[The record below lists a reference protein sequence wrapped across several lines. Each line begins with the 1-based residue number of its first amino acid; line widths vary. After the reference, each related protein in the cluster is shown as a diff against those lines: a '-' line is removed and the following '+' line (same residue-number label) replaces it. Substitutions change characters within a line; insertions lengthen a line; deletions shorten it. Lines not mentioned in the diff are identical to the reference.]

1 MNGIGLIFHK
11 NQTKSPISKQ
21 IKNFSNKIE
30 ERGQNTTILKN
41 YENLDLFLSSWI
53 IILLN
58 LNLNNFSY

>member
-30 ERGQNTTILKN
+30 ERSQNTTILKN
-41 YENLDLFLSSWI
+41 YENLDLFL
-53 IILLN
+53 
-58 LNLNNFSY
+58 